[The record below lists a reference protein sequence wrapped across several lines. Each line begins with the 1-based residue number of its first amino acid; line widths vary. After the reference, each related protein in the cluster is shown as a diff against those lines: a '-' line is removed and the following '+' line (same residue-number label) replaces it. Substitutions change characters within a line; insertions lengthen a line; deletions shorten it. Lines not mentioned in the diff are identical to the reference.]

1 MQDVEEADAL
11 SLRMLLWRRR
21 LYGRGIMNRQSILSR
36 RSLVTSHGVGCGF
49 ACLALLLC
57 FSRATIGETPSE
69 AQGSA
74 AVIYVTHLLGFE
86 DVRPNANGRLR
97 IQDNM
102 VQFERNGSLSAQV
115 SISSIQDIS
124 LGTEDKQIGGVPMTL
139 GKAAVPFEGGRAISL
154 FAHKQYDTFTVEYLD
169 NNGGFHG
176 AIFRMNKGQGQA
188 FEKDL
193 VAKGAHIAPPEIQ
206 ATTQSTR
213 EVKTPE
219 EVKHENE

>member
-1 MQDVEEADAL
+1 
-11 SLRMLLWRRR
+11 
-21 LYGRGIMNRQSILSR
+21 MNRQPVPSR
-36 RSLVTSHGVGCGF
+36 QSRVTSHAVGCGF

-57 FSRATIGETPSE
+57 FSRATIGLTPSE
-69 AQGSA
+69 AQGSTGGP
-74 AVIYVTHLLGFE
+74 VIHVTHLLGFE
-86 DVRPNANGRLR
+86 DVRQNAKGQLR
-97 IQDNM
+97 IQGDT
-102 VQFERNGSLSAQV
+102 VQFERNGSPSAQV

-154 FAHKQYDTFTVEYLD
+154 FSHKQYDTFTVEYLD

-193 VAKGAHIAPPEIQ
+193 VGRGAHIAPPEIQ
-206 ATTQSTR
+206 ATTRGTP

-219 EVKHENE
+219 VKHEDK

>member
-1 MQDVEEADAL
+1 
-11 SLRMLLWRRR
+11 
-21 LYGRGIMNRQSILSR
+21 
-36 RSLVTSHGVGCGF
+36 
-49 ACLALLLC
+49 
-57 FSRATIGETPSE
+57 
-69 AQGSA
+69 
-74 AVIYVTHLLGFE
+74 
-86 DVRPNANGRLR
+86 
-97 IQDNM
+97 M
-102 VQFERNGSLSAQV
+102 VQFERNGSQSAQV
-115 SISSIQDIS
+115 SIRSIQDIS

-154 FAHKQYDTFTVEYLD
+154 FSHKQYDTFTVEYLD

-206 ATTQSTR
+206 ARTQSTP

-219 EVKHENE
+219 VKHENK

>member
-1 MQDVEEADAL
+1 MKTTTIQERNHESKTHSVQ
-11 SLRMLLWRRR
+11 
-21 LYGRGIMNRQSILSR
+21 G
-36 RSLVTSHGVGCGF
+36 SLVTTHAVGYGF

-57 FSRATIGETPSE
+57 FSKATIGQIPSE

-74 AVIYVTHLLGFE
+74 AGPVIHVTHLLGFE
-86 DVRPNANGRLR
+86 DVRPNANGQLS
-97 IQDNM
+97 IQADM
-102 VQFERNGSLSAQV
+102 LQFERNGSPSAQV

-124 LGTEDKQIGGVPMTL
+124 LGTEDKQMGGVPMTL
-139 GKAAVPFEGGRAISL
+139 GKAAVPFGGGRAISL
-154 FAHKQYDTFTVEYLD
+154 FSHKQYDTFTVEYLD
-169 NNGGFHG
+169 SNGGFHG
-176 AIFRMNKGQGQA
+176 AIFQMNKGQGQA

-219 EVKHENE
+219 VKHENK

>member
-1 MQDVEEADAL
+1 
-11 SLRMLLWRRR
+11 
-21 LYGRGIMNRQSILSR
+21 MNRQIVLFG
-36 RSLVTSHGVGCGF
+36 RSLLTSHAIGCGF

-57 FSRATIGETPSE
+57 FSRATIGQTPSE

-74 AVIYVTHLLGFE
+74 AVIHVTHLLGFE

-97 IQDNM
+97 IQGDM
-102 VQFERNGSLSAQV
+102 VQFERNGSPSAQV
-115 SISSIQDIS
+115 SIRSIQDIS

-154 FAHKQYDTFTVEYLD
+154 FSHKQYDTFTVEYLD

-206 ATTQSTR
+206 ATTRSTP
-213 EVKTPE
+213 EAKTP
-219 EVKHENE
+219 EVKHENK

>member
-1 MQDVEEADAL
+1 
-11 SLRMLLWRRR
+11 
-21 LYGRGIMNRQSILSR
+21 MNRPTVPSRQSW
-36 RSLVTSHGVGCGF
+36 VTSHAVGCGF

-57 FSRATIGETPSE
+57 FSKTTIGQTPRA
-69 AQGSA
+69 AQGSGA
-74 AVIYVTHLLGFE
+74 GPVIHVTHLLGFE
-86 DVRPNANGRLR
+86 DVRPNANGLLR
-97 IQDNM
+97 IQGDI
-102 VQFERNGSLSAQV
+102 VQFERKGSPSAQV

-124 LGTEDKQIGGVPMTL
+124 LGNEDKQIGGTPMTL

-154 FAHKQYDTFTVEYLD
+154 FSHKQYDTFTAEYLD

-206 ATTQSTR
+206 ATKQSTP

-219 EVKHENE
+219 VKHENK

>member
-1 MQDVEEADAL
+1 
-11 SLRMLLWRRR
+11 
-21 LYGRGIMNRQSILSR
+21 MNRQPISSR
-36 RSLVTSHGVGCGF
+36 QSLVTSQAVGCGF
-49 ACLALLLC
+49 AWLALLLC
-57 FSRATIGETPSE
+57 FSRGTIGQSSSE

-74 AVIYVTHLLGFE
+74 AAPVVHVTHLLGFE
-86 DVRPNANGRLR
+86 DVRPNANGQLR

-102 VQFERNGSLSAQV
+102 VQFVQNGSPSAQV

-154 FAHKQYDTFTVEYLD
+154 FSHKHYDTFTVEYLD

-176 AIFRMNKGQGQA
+176 AIFQMNKGQGQA

-193 VAKGAHIAPPEIQ
+193 VAKGAHIAPPDIQ
-206 ATTQSTR
+206 AATQSTP

-219 EVKHENE
+219 VKHENK

>member
-1 MQDVEEADAL
+1 
-11 SLRMLLWRRR
+11 
-21 LYGRGIMNRQSILSR
+21 MNRKPILFR
-36 RSLVTSHGVGCGF
+36 RSLLTSHAIGCGF

-57 FSRATIGETPSE
+57 FSRATIGQTPSE

-74 AVIYVTHLLGFE
+74 AVIHVTHLLGFE

-97 IQDNM
+97 IQGDM
-102 VQFERNGSLSAQV
+102 VQFERNGSPSAQV
-115 SISSIQDIS
+115 SIRSIQDIS

-154 FAHKQYDTFTVEYLD
+154 FSHKQYDTFTVEYLD

-206 ATTQSTR
+206 ATTQSTP

-219 EVKHENE
+219 VKHENK

>member
-1 MQDVEEADAL
+1 
-11 SLRMLLWRRR
+11 
-21 LYGRGIMNRQSILSR
+21 MNRKTVLSR
-36 RSLVTSHGVGCGF
+36 QFRVTSHAVGCGL

-57 FSRATIGETPSE
+57 FSRATIAQTSSE

-74 AVIYVTHLLGFE
+74 AVIHVTHLLGFE
-86 DVRPNANGRLR
+86 DVRPNANGQLR
-97 IQDNM
+97 IQGDL
-102 VQFERNGSLSAQV
+102 VQFERNGSSSAEV
-115 SISSIQDIS
+115 SIISIQDIS

-154 FAHKQYDTFTVEYLD
+154 FSHKHYDTFTVEYLD

-193 VAKGAHIAPPEIQ
+193 VAKGAHVAPPEIQ
-206 ATTQSTR
+206 ARTQSTP

-219 EVKHENE
+219 VKHENK

>member
-1 MQDVEEADAL
+1 
-11 SLRMLLWRRR
+11 
-21 LYGRGIMNRQSILSR
+21 MNREAIPFR
-36 RSLVTSHGVGCGF
+36 RSLVTSHAVGCGF

-57 FSRATIGETPSE
+57 FSRATIGLTPSE

-74 AVIYVTHLLGFE
+74 AGPRIRVTHLLGFE
-86 DVRPNANGRLR
+86 DVRRNAEGQLR
-97 IQDNM
+97 IQGDM
-102 VQFERNGSLSAQV
+102 VQFERNGSPSAQV

-124 LGTEDKQIGGVPMTL
+124 LGTEDRQIGGVSMTL
-139 GKAAVPFEGGRAISL
+139 GKAVVPFEGGRAISL
-154 FAHKQYDTFTVEYLD
+154 FSHKQYDTLTVEYLD

-193 VAKGAHIAPPEIQ
+193 VGKGAHIAPPDIQ
-206 ATTQSTR
+206 TTTRSTP

-219 EVKHENE
+219 VKHENK

>member
-1 MQDVEEADAL
+1 
-11 SLRMLLWRRR
+11 
-21 LYGRGIMNRQSILSR
+21 MNRQIVLSR
-36 RSLVTSHGVGCGF
+36 RSLLTSHAIGCGF

-57 FSRATIGETPSE
+57 FSRATIGQTPSE
-69 AQGSA
+69 AQGST
-74 AVIYVTHLLGFE
+74 AVIHVTHLLGFE

-97 IQDNM
+97 IQGDM
-102 VQFERNGSLSAQV
+102 VQFERNGSPSAQV
-115 SISSIQDIS
+115 SIRSIQDIS

-139 GKAAVPFEGGRAISL
+139 GKAAVPFEGGRVISL
-154 FAHKQYDTFTVEYLD
+154 FSHKQYDTFTVEYLD

-176 AIFRMNKGQGQA
+176 AIFQMNKGQGQA

-206 ATTQSTR
+206 ATSRSTH

-219 EVKHENE
+219 VKHENK

>member
-1 MQDVEEADAL
+1 
-11 SLRMLLWRRR
+11 
-21 LYGRGIMNRQSILSR
+21 MNRKTIPSKQSH
-36 RSLVTSHGVGCGF
+36 VTSHAIGCGF

-57 FSRATIGETPSE
+57 FSRATIGQTTND
-69 AQGSA
+69 AQDSTAGPA
-74 AVIYVTHLLGFE
+74 IHVTHLLGFE
-86 DVRPNANGRLR
+86 DVRPNANGQLH
-97 IQDNM
+97 IQGDM
-102 VQFERNGSLSAQV
+102 MQFERKESPSAQV
-115 SISSIQDIS
+115 SIRSIQDIS
-124 LGTEDKQIGGVPMTL
+124 LGTEDKQIGGMPMTL

-154 FAHKQYDTFTVEYLD
+154 FSHKHYDTFTVEYLD

-206 ATTQSTR
+206 STTQSTP

-219 EVKHENE
+219 VKHENR

>member
-1 MQDVEEADAL
+1 
-11 SLRMLLWRRR
+11 
-21 LYGRGIMNRQSILSR
+21 MNRKTVSSR
-36 RSLVTSHGVGCGF
+36 QFRVTSHAVGCGL

-57 FSRATIGETPSE
+57 FSRATIGQTSSE

-74 AVIYVTHLLGFE
+74 AVIHVTHLLGFE
-86 DVRPNANGRLR
+86 DVRHNTNGQLR
-97 IQDNM
+97 IQGDV
-102 VQFERNGSLSAQV
+102 VQFERKGSPSAQV
-115 SISSIQDIS
+115 SIRSIRDIS

-154 FAHKQYDTFTVEYLD
+154 FSHKQYDTFTVEYVD

-206 ATTQSTR
+206 ATTQSTP

-219 EVKHENE
+219 VKHENK

>member
-1 MQDVEEADAL
+1 
-11 SLRMLLWRRR
+11 
-21 LYGRGIMNRQSILSR
+21 MNRQTVPFRQSR
-36 RSLVTSHGVGCGF
+36 VISHAIGCGF

-57 FSRATIGETPSE
+57 FSRGMIGQTPSA

-74 AVIYVTHLLGFE
+74 AGPVIHVTHLLGLE
-86 DVRPNANGRLR
+86 DVRANTNGQLR
-97 IQDNM
+97 IRGDM
-102 VQFERNGSLSAQV
+102 VQFERNGSPSAEV
-115 SISSIQDIS
+115 SIRSIQDIS

-154 FAHKQYDTFTVEYLD
+154 FSHKHYDTFTVEYLD

-206 ATTQSTR
+206 ATTQSTP

-219 EVKHENE
+219 VKHENK